1 MSELARR
8 VPEYVISVDGGELS
22 NEDKLALQVVT
33 VDLRR
38 QAPASVEIQFN
49 NQNGTFDG
57 RDEFGPGKEV
67 AVKLGYTVGQRPM
80 PVFKGETIGTTV
92 KLAQN
97 GPRLFVMRAFDFLH
111 RFTRGRKT
119 RTFLE
124 QKFSDI
130 VSQVCTDNKVS
141 ADAEDT
147 RFKRDYVIQHNQT
160 DLDFIRGIAGWLDY
174 DLHIRHDDG
183 QSKTVR
189 FKKPEVQG
197 SPVLTAVYEQPNVN
211 SDSEVFLRKFD
222 ARQSLSRVVSEVV
235 VRGWNPGQKKEIVG
249 RATSGDV
256 YGSMGG
262 GDSGAG
268 AVSQAWGETE
278 RQIVD
283 YKVFTQDEADE
294 IAKTKIN
301 EYARAFLRA
310 DIEIEGDARLHPGMI
325 IGVKKAGPKIDGN
338 YFIEQAT
345 HTFTSKVQQS
355 GGYTTRVIASRCG
368 W

>member
-1 MSELARR
+1 MAEAKR
-8 VPEYVISVDGGELS
+8 VPDYAVTVDGKELT
-22 NEDKLALQVVT
+22 NDDKLNLQVIQ

-38 QAPASVEIQFN
+38 QAPASLELQFD
-49 NQNGTFDG
+49 NQDGTYDG
-57 RDEFGPGKEV
+57 RPEFGPGKEV
-67 AVKLGYTVGQRPM
+67 SVKLGYTTGQTPK

-97 GPRLFVMRAFDFLH
+97 GPRFFVMRAFDFLH
-111 RFTRGRKT
+111 RLTRGRKT

-124 QKFSDI
+124 QKFSEI
-130 VSQVCTDNKVS
+130 VGQVCTDHGLT
-141 ADAEDT
+141 ADSDDT
-147 RFKRDYVIQHNQT
+147 KFKRDYVIQHNQT

-174 DLHIRHDDG
+174 DLHIRHDSG
-183 QSKTVR
+183 SSNSLR
-189 FKKPEVQG
+189 FKKPEVSG
-197 SPVLTAVYEQPNVN
+197 SAVLTAVYEQPNVN
-211 SDSEVFLRKFD
+211 SDTEVFLRKFD

-249 RATSGDV
+249 RATSSDV

-262 GDSGAG
+262 GSSGAG

-283 YKVFTQDEADE
+283 YKVFTQEEADE

-310 DIEIEGDARLHPGMI
+310 DIEIQGDPRLHPGMI
-325 IGVKKAGPKIDGN
+325 IAIKRAGSKLDGD

-345 HTFTSKVQQS
+345 HTFSSKVQQS
-355 GGYTTRVIASRCG
+355 GGYVTRVIASRCG

>member
-1 MSELARR
+1 MSQEARR
-8 VPEYVISVDGGELS
+8 VPDYAVKVGGQELS
-22 NEDKLALQVVT
+22 NEDKLALQVIH

-38 QAPASVEIQFN
+38 QAPASLELQFN
-49 NQNGTFDG
+49 NQGGTFDG
-57 RDEFGPGKEV
+57 RSEFGPGNEV
-67 AVKLGYTVGQRPM
+67 AVSLGYTTGQTPK

-111 RFTRGRKT
+111 RMTRGRKT

-124 QKFSDI
+124 QKFSEI
-130 VSQVCTDNKVS
+130 VGQVCTDHGLTPDS
-141 ADAEDT
+141 DDT
-147 RFKRDYVIQHNQT
+147 KFKRDYVIQHNQT
-160 DLDFIRGIAGWLDY
+160 DLDFIRGIAGWIDY
-174 DLHIRHDDG
+174 DLHIRHDSG
-183 QSKTVR
+183 SSNSLR
-189 FKKPEVQG
+189 FKKPEV
-197 SPVLTAVYEQPNVN
+197 SASAVLTAVYEQPNVN

-249 RATSGDV
+249 RAGASDV

-262 GDSGAG
+262 GSSSAG
-268 AVSQAWGETE
+268 AVATAWGETE

-301 EYARAFLRA
+301 EYARSFLKA
-310 DIEIEGDARLHPGMI
+310 DLEIQGDARLHPGMI
-325 IGVKKAGPKIDGN
+325 IGVKKAGPKLDGD
-338 YFIEQAT
+338 YFIEQAV
-345 HTFTSKVQQS
+345 HTFSSKVKQS